1 MESMVFNN
9 LTAILSEDSNIGLD
23 GILAVTPKLQADG
36 LRAQ

>member
-9 LTAILSEDSNIGLD
+9 LTAILSEDSNIDLD